1 MYISIFIPN
10 KKEPIK
16 LNVPRTEDVSK
27 IMKEVKK
34 RTNIDIDKQVL

>member
-10 KKEPIK
+10 QREPIK

-27 IMKEVKK
+27 IMEEVRK
-34 RTNIDIDKQVL
+34 RTKIDIDKQVL